1 MTDLSLRP
9 HERLAAPRAP
19 WRRWL
24 VRAAIIILALCALAY
39 AAAIGY
45 MWTRQESLLFAPDVL
60 PPGHRFAVEDDVQE
74 VSVDVPGAKLSA
86 LHLRLP
92 NPRGV
97 VFFLHGNTGSLERW
111 FEDAH
116 FFRRANFDV
125 FMLDYRGYGKSSGHI
140 ESEAQLH
147 SDVLAAWQSVAPQY
161 EGKRRVILGRSLGTA
176 LAAQLAAAVKPD
188 LTVLVSPYRSMEGLV
203 GEMYPWVPSLALRY
217 PLHTDDAV
225 KQIRTPLLIVHG
237 ERDTFIKPAHARALA
252 ALSPEARLVLVPD
265 AGHGNILSTAGY
277 RSALRVQLNEH

>member
-1 MTDLSLRP
+1 MSELSMRP
-9 HERLAAPRAP
+9 HERLTAPSAP
-19 WRRWL
+19 WQRWL
-24 VRAAIIILALCALAY
+24 LRTLIAIAVLAAVAY

-45 MWTRQESLLFAPDVL
+45 MVARQEKLLFAPDVL
-60 PPGHRFAVEDDVQE
+60 PPGHRFAGGDDVRE
-74 VSVDVPGAKLSA
+74 VAVDVPGAKLSA

-111 FEDAH
+111 FPDAE

-125 FMLDYRGYGKSSGHI
+125 FMLDYRGYGKSSGRI

-147 SDVLAAWQSVAPQY
+147 ADVLAAWQAVAPQY

-176 LAAQLAAAVKPD
+176 LAAQLAASAKPD

-203 GEMYPWVPSLALRY
+203 GEMYPWVPSWALRY

-237 ERDTFIKPAHARALA
+237 ERDTFIAPAHARALA
-252 ALSPEARLVLVPD
+252 ALTPEARLVLVPD

-277 RSALRVQLNEH
+277 RNALRVQLDGR